1 MGVTRELIEFD
12 RGDTSEVE
20 ARLASLPDGA
30 WVNLEPILPDDDL
43 DEIQDQ
49 TPGPLARVFGAKG
62 PPIPFGTVVAQ
73 RDALAVGLEHG
84 QGKRIVP
91 ELREVGIRVPDTWR
105 RQQDHARRGVVY
117 AVPRDEDPRV
127 IVAWIL
133 DAAATAA
140 VIPLRGRWSAMV
152 ATPS

>member
-1 MGVTRELIEFD
+1 MAVSRELIEFD

-20 ARLASLPDGA
+20 ARIAALPDGG
-30 WVNLEPILPDDDL
+30 WVNLEPILPDEDL
-43 DEIQDQ
+43 DEIQQ
-49 TPGPLARVFGAKG
+49 RSSSALVRIFSARGR
-62 PPIPFGTVVAQ
+62 PNPFGTIVAQ
-73 RDALAVGLEHG
+73 REALAVGLEHG

-91 ELREVGIRVPDTWR
+91 ELRELGIRVPKTWR
-105 RQQDHARRGVVY
+105 QQQDHARRGVVY
-117 AVPRDEDPRV
+117 ETPRDEDPHV

-133 DAAATAA
+133 DAAAASA